1 MKNLCLRFA
10 MAVLVTGFT
19 YTVFLTGT
27 LDVSSTHH
35 LRSPLSFENLLS
47 QSKQESSN
55 LMNEEH
61 VRKLNY
67 ATFRKSLMRHRSI
80 YYANQD

>member
-19 YTVFLTGT
+19 YTAFLSGT
-27 LDVSSTHH
+27 LDVSSTHQ

-47 QSKQESSN
+47 QTKQESN

>member
-19 YTVFLTGT
+19 YTIFLSGA
-27 LDVSSTHH
+27 LDVTSTHQ

-47 QSKQESSN
+47 QSKQESN